1 MSGSEAN
8 EIALFPLSNVV
19 LFPRISTPLHL
30 FEPRYRQ
37 LAREVLASDRLIG
50 MTVVRPEFG
59 DTMTGDPPLYP
70 VGCAGRITE
79 HERMPD
85 GRYNIVLLGERRF
98 RILEELKRPEERL
111 YRVARVEWLDDVYPD
126 DDRERIERLRSHI
139 IENVG
144 VLARETQP
152 ESADT
157 LDPDLFAG
165 VDDETLVNLLCN
177 AFAMPVEDKQ
187 ALLESDLLADRY
199 ARLASL
205 LSFQR
210 AELAG
215 SDRSGRERMH

>member
-1 MSGSEAN
+1 MSSHLDG

-19 LFPRISTPLHL
+19 LFPHISTPLHL

-37 LAREVLASDRLIG
+37 LAREALEGDRRIG
-50 MTVVRPEFG
+50 MTVARPEFS
-59 DTMTGDPPLYP
+59 DEMTGDPPLYP

-85 GRYNIVLLGERRF
+85 GRYNIVLLGEQRF
-98 RILEELKRPEERL
+98 RILEELPGPEDRL
-111 YRVARVEWLDDVYPD
+111 YRVARVAWLEDGYSDA
-126 DDRERIERLRSHI
+126 DREQVARLRAHI
-139 IENVG
+139 VENVG

-152 ESADT
+152 DSAQF
-157 LDPDLFAG
+157 DPELFDG
-165 VDDETLVNLLCN
+165 VDDVTLVNLLSN

-187 ALLESDLLADRY
+187 ALLEADAVVDRY

-210 AELAG
+210 AEL
-215 SDRSGRERMH
+215 DDSGLPDRERMH

>member
-1 MSGSEAN
+1 MPEPPDS
-8 EIALFPLSNVV
+8 EIAIFPLSNVV

-37 LAREVLASDRLIG
+37 LAREVLAGDRRIG
-50 MTVVRPEFG
+50 MTVVRPEFSDDMAG
-59 DTMTGDPPLYP
+59 NPPLYP

-85 GRYNIVLLGERRF
+85 GRYNLVLLGEQRF
-98 RILEELKRPEERL
+98 RIFEEASGPKERL
-111 YRVARVEWLDDVYPD
+111 YRVARVRWLDDEYPD
-126 DDRERIERLRSHI
+126 GAHEQVARLRAHI
-139 IENVG
+139 VENVG

-152 ESADT
+152 DT
-157 LDPDLFAG
+157 AASLDPELFAG

-187 ALLESDLLADRY
+187 ALLEANVVADRY

-210 AELAG
+210 AELSG
-215 SDRSGRERMH
+215 SDQSDRERMH

>member
-1 MSGSEAN
+1 MPGAEAN

-37 LAREVLASDRLIG
+37 LAREALASDRLIG
-50 MTVVRPEFG
+50 MTVVRPEFA

-85 GRYNIVLLGERRF
+85 GRYNLVLLGERRF
-98 RILEELKRPEERL
+98 RILEEVKRPEDRL
-111 YRVARVEWLDDVYPD
+111 YRVARIEWLDDVYPD

-139 IENVG
+139 IESVG

-152 ESADT
+152 ESAGT
-157 LDPDLFAG
+157 LDPDLFVG

-187 ALLESDLLADRY
+187 ALLESDVLADRY

-215 SDRSGRERMH
+215 PDQSDRGRMH

>member
-1 MSGSEAN
+1 MPEPPDS
-8 EIALFPLSNVV
+8 EIAIFPLSNVV

-37 LAREVLASDRLIG
+37 LAREVLAGDRRIG
-50 MTVVRPEFG
+50 MTVVRPEFSDDMAG
-59 DTMTGDPPLYP
+59 NPPLYP

-85 GRYNIVLLGERRF
+85 GRYNLVLLGEQRF
-98 RILEELKRPEERL
+98 RILEEASGPKERL
-111 YRVARVEWLDDVYPD
+111 YRVARVRWLDDEYPD
-126 DDRERIERLRSHI
+126 SAHEQVARLRAHI
-139 IENVG
+139 VENVG

-152 ESADT
+152 DT
-157 LDPDLFAG
+157 AASLDPELFAG

-187 ALLESDLLADRY
+187 ALLEANVVADRY

-210 AELAG
+210 AELSG
-215 SDRSGRERMH
+215 SDQSDRERMH